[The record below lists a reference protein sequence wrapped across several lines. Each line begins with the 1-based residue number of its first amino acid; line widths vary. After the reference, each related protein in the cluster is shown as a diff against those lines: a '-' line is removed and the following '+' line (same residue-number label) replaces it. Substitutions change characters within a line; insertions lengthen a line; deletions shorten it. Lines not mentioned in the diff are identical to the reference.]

1 MASLAE
7 PAAVFVPPRSWKS
20 DLRAVRI
27 VWHRDLIRFWRD
39 RPRIIASALQP
50 MLYLFVFG
58 TGMGAGMRASP
69 AAGAGPAASAF
80 GGGLD
85 LRVFLYPGVMAMA
98 TLFTCFFS
106 AGSIVWDREF
116 GFMREML
123 VAPVRR
129 GAIVVGKALGGATA
143 GMTQGVIVLAIG
155 PLVGVPFSPLL
166 IGILLVELAVLSF
179 AITSIGVLVAVHIK
193 SFQAFMA
200 LVQIIIM
207 PMFFLSGALFPF
219 KNLPAWLD
227 IATHLDPL
235 SYAVDPMRRAVL
247 DDVGISGIQPM
258 QWGGWTV
265 PTLVELGIVAAT
277 GVVALA
283 IAAREFGK
291 HE

>member
-1 MASLAE
+1 MTDVAQ
-7 PAAVFVPPRSWKS
+7 PARVFVPPRSFAS
-20 DLRAVRI
+20 DLRAVKI
-27 VWHRDLIRFWRD
+27 VWYRDVIRFWRD
-39 RPRIIASALQP
+39 KPRMLASALQP

-58 TGMGAGMRASP
+58 TGMGAGMKPTGSI
-69 AAGAGPAASAF
+69 
-80 GGGLD
+80 D

-155 PLVGVPFSPLL
+155 PLVGVPFSPVLILVLL
-166 IGILLVELAVLSF
+166 LELIILSF
-179 AITSIGVLVAVHIK
+179 AVTSIGVLVAVRIK

-207 PMFFLSGALFPF
+207 PMFFLSGALFPM
-219 KNLPAWLD
+219 KNLPGWLEW
-227 IATHLDPL
+227 ATRLDPL
-235 SYAVDPMRRAVL
+235 TYAVDPMRRAVI
-247 DDVGISGIQPM
+247 DDAGVPSIGTV
-258 QWGGWTV
+258 QWGNWTV
-265 PTLVELGIVAAT
+265 PTVLEMGIVLAT
-277 GVVALA
+277 GLIALVL
-283 IAAREFGK
+283 AAREFGRT
-291 HE
+291 E

>member
-1 MASLAE
+1 MDVAE
-7 PAAVFVPPRSWKS
+7 VMVPPRTWRA
-20 DLRAVRI
+20 DLRAIKI
-27 VWHRDLIRFWRD
+27 VWQRDVIRFWRD

-58 TGMGAGMRASP
+58 TGMGAGMRP
-69 AAGAGPAASAF
+69 TGA
-80 GGGLD
+80 LD

-129 GAIVVGKALGGATA
+129 GSIMIGKALGGATA

-155 PLVGVPFSPLL
+155 PLVGVPFSPVL
-166 IGILLVELAVLSF
+166 ILTLLVELMILSF
-179 AITSIGVLVAVHIK
+179 AITCIGVLVAVRIK

-219 KNLPAWLD
+219 RNLPTWLEV
-227 IATHLDPL
+227 ATHLDPL
-235 SYAVDPMRRAVL
+235 TYAVDPMRRAVL
-247 DDVGISGIQPM
+247 AHIDGSELLSLH
-258 QWGGWTV
+258 WGSWQV
-265 PTLVELGIVAAT
+265 PTILELAIVLGTGIL
-277 GVVALA
+277 ALA
-283 IAAREFGK
+283 IAAREFGRS
-291 HE
+291 E

>member
-1 MASLAE
+1 MKLE
-7 PAAVFVPPRSWKS
+7 TAAVVVPPRSFRS
-20 DLRAVRI
+20 DLRAIRI
-27 VWHRDLIRFWRD
+27 VWLRDLIRFWRD
-39 RPRIIASALQP
+39 KPRIVASALQP

-58 TGMGAGMRASP
+58 TGMGAGMRFASTD
-69 AAGAGPAASAF
+69 
-80 GGGLD
+80 GGLD

-155 PLVGVPFSPLL
+155 PLVGVPFSPVML
-166 IGILLVELAVLSF
+166 ILLLELIVLSF
-179 AITSIGVLVAVHIK
+179 AVTSIGVLVAVRIK

-207 PMFFLSGALFPF
+207 PMFFLSGALFPMH
-219 KNLPAWLD
+219 NLPGWLD
-227 IATHLDPL
+227 WATRFDPL

-247 DDVGISGIQPM
+247 GEATARAIGTM
-258 QWGGWTV
+258 QWEGWIV
-265 PTLVELGIVAAT
+265 PTLLELAIVFAT
-277 GVVALA
+277 GVIALV
-283 IAAREFGK
+283 IAAREFGRT
-291 HE
+291 E

>member
-1 MASLAE
+1 MSL
-7 PAAVFVPPRSWKS
+7 VG

-27 VWHRDLIRFWRD
+27 VWHRDVIRFWRD

-58 TGMGAGMRASP
+58 TGMGAMRP
-69 AAGAGPAASAF
+69 T
-80 GGGLD
+80 GGLD

-116 GFMREML
+116 GFMREMM

-143 GMTQGVIVLAIG
+143 GMTQGLIVLAMG
-155 PLVGVPFSPLL
+155 PFVGVSFTPLMVL
-166 IGILLVELAVLSF
+166 VLLVELIVLSF
-179 AITSIGVLVAVHIK
+179 AITSIGVLVAARIK

-207 PMFFLSGALFPF
+207 PMFFLSGALFPLR
-219 KNLPAWLD
+219 NLPGWLEWG
-227 IATHLDPL
+227 TRFDPL
-235 SYAVDPMRRAVL
+235 TYAVDPMRRAVL
-247 DDVGISGIQPM
+247 DDSSIGTM
-258 QWGGWTV
+258 QWGDWIV
-265 PTLVELGIVAAT
+265 PTSLEMGIVLAT
-277 GVVALA
+277 GLLALV
-283 IAAREFGK
+283 IAARDFARVE
-291 HE
+291 

>member
-1 MASLAE
+1 VDVAE
-7 PAAVFVPPRSWKS
+7 VMVPPRTWRA
-20 DLRAVRI
+20 DLRAIKI
-27 VWHRDLIRFWRD
+27 VWQRDVIRFWRD

-58 TGMGAGMRASP
+58 TGMGAGMRP
-69 AAGAGPAASAF
+69 TGA
-80 GGGLD
+80 LD

-129 GAIVVGKALGGATA
+129 GSIMIGKALGGATA

-155 PLVGVPFSPLL
+155 PLVGVPFSPVL
-166 IGILLVELAVLSF
+166 ILTLLVELMILSF
-179 AITSIGVLVAVHIK
+179 AITCIGVLVAVRIK

-219 KNLPAWLD
+219 RNLPTWLEV
-227 IATHLDPL
+227 ATHLDPL
-235 SYAVDPMRRAVL
+235 TYAVDPMRRAVL
-247 DDVGISGIQPM
+247 AHIDGSELLSLH
-258 QWGGWTV
+258 WGSWQV
-265 PTLVELGIVAAT
+265 PTILELAIVLGTGIL
-277 GVVALA
+277 ALA
-283 IAAREFGK
+283 IAAREFGRS
-291 HE
+291 E

>member
-1 MASLAE
+1 VAIAE
-7 PAAVFVPPRSWKS
+7 VAPVVVPPHTWRG
-20 DLRAVRI
+20 DLRAIRI
-27 VWHRDLIRFWRD
+27 VWHRDVIRFWRD

-58 TGMGAGMRASP
+58 TGMGAGMRP
-69 AAGAGPAASAF
+69 T
-80 GGGLD
+80 GGLD

-129 GAIVVGKALGGATA
+129 GAIVIGKALGGATA

-155 PLVGVPFSPLL
+155 PLVGVPFSPVL
-166 IGILLVELAVLSF
+166 IVTLLVELMILSF
-179 AITSIGVLVAVHIK
+179 AITSIGVLVAVRIK

-207 PMFFLSGALFPF
+207 PMFFLSGALFPLR
-219 KNLPAWLD
+219 NLPTWLD
-227 IATHLDPL
+227 VATRLDPL
-235 SYAVDPMRRAVL
+235 TYAVDPMRRAVL
-247 DDVGISGIQPM
+247 AHVDGTELLALR
-258 QWGGWTV
+258 WGTWVV
-265 PTLVELGIVAAT
+265 PTAIELAIVLGT
-277 GVVALA
+277 GLLALA
-283 IAAREFGK
+283 IAAREFAK
-291 HE
+291 IE

>member
-1 MASLAE
+1 MQTVSVA
-7 PAAVFVPPRSWKS
+7 VPPRSFRN

-27 VWHRDLIRFWRD
+27 VWHRDLIRFWHD
-39 RPRIIASALQP
+39 KPRMFASALQP

-58 TGMGAGMRASP
+58 TGMGAGMKP
-69 AAGAGPAASAF
+69 T
-80 GGGLD
+80 GGLD

-129 GAIVVGKALGGATA
+129 SAIVVGKALGGATA
-143 GMTQGVIVLAIG
+143 GMSQGLIVLAIG
-155 PLVGVPFSPLL
+155 PLVGIPYSPLL
-166 IGILLVELAVLSF
+166 MLELLGLLVILSF
-179 AITSIGVLVAVHIK
+179 AVTSIGVLVAVRIK

-207 PMFFLSGALFPF
+207 PMFFLSGALFPMG
-219 KNLPAWLD
+219 NLPTWLKVS
-227 IATHLDPL
+227 TMVDPL
-235 SYAVDPMRRAVL
+235 TYAVDPMRKAVL
-247 DDVGISGIQPM
+247 G
-258 QWGGWTV
+258 
-265 PTLVELGIVAAT
+265 ELGIHGFPGVTMPVVFEILIVAAT
-277 GVVALA
+277 GLVALA

-291 HE
+291 TE